1 MVRGPMTT
9 KPLKPLVGPFIG
21 TMVAAAFLFAI
32 GVLLTGPF
40 ARIIVAANEEG
51 ISGLSARQ
59 WVQFMIVTGFAGVV
73 WTSFWIAFKRG
84 EKKVIEAL
92 DQRGEYWWLPGGR
105 PKKSDSGQSD

>member
-9 KPLKPLVGPFIG
+9 KLRKPLVGPFIG

-32 GVLLTGPF
+32 GVLLAGPF
-40 ARIIVAANEEG
+40 AKIIVAASKEG

-59 WVQFMIVTGFAGVV
+59 WGQLVLVTGFAGVV

-92 DQRGEYWWLPGGR
+92 DERGEYWWLRGR
-105 PKKSDSGQSD
+105 PREKADSSRQD